1 MSINIGETKE
11 LNHTNKPNSLNE
23 VLKRLDDIEKK
34 IDNLSI
40 DGNGKIDKTMSYVK
54 SSVSQIQN
62 TIYTRTDE
70 HMKKITLRIFQVT
83 GTIIICLPAIV
94 AIIWSLI
101 LLIKFFK

>member
-1 MSINIGETKE
+1 MSINISETKE
-11 LNHTNKPNSLNE
+11 LNHTNKPSSMNE

-34 IDNLSI
+34 IDNLSL

-62 TIYTRTDE
+62 SIYSGIDE
-70 HMKKITLRIFQVT
+70 HMKKITLRIFQIT
-83 GTIIICLPAIV
+83 GAIIICLPATI

>member
-1 MSINIGETKE
+1 MSINISETKE
-11 LNHTNKPNSLNE
+11 LNHTNKPSSMNE

-34 IDNLSI
+34 IDNLTL

-62 TIYTRTDE
+62 TVYTRTDE
-70 HMKKITLRIFQVT
+70 HMKKITLRIFQIT
-83 GTIIICLPAIV
+83 GAIIICLPTIV
-94 AIIWSLI
+94 AIVWSLI